1 MKKMQ
6 HWYRNGGEITMQ
18 GMSQL
23 RKRDPELYD
32 GIIDYLNDAPLYEEL
47 SIGGKSFILVHGGL
61 GNFSPDKAMTDY
73 NAHDL
78 LWARPTMDDVYYTDK
93 YTVFGHTPAY
103 YLNPDAPNRAVK
115 TATWICVDTGAA
127 CGGSPMLLRLDD
139 MEEFYL

>member
-1 MKKMQ
+1 MALFVL
-6 HWYRNGGEITMQ
+6 
-18 GMSQL
+18 S
-23 RKRDPELYD
+23 DPHLAIRQAEKSME
-32 GIIDYLNDAPLYEEL
+32 AYE
-47 SIGGKSFILVHGGL
+47 
-61 GNFSPDKAMTDY
+61 P
-73 NAHDL
+73 HDL